1 MNHEIDKKLED
12 LRRYIASFD
21 GIAVAF
27 SGGVDSTFLLKVCH
41 DVLGDRCIA
50 ITAQSESFPAR
61 EMEEAIAFCE
71 TENIRQILF
80 RSGETELEQ
89 YVSNPKDR
97 CYHCK
102 HLLFSKMKQLAAEQG
117 ISVVAEGSNM
127 DDLGDYRPG
136 LRAIEELQVISPLRK
151 AHLYKSEIRTLS
163 KEMGLP
169 TWGKQSF
176 ACLASRFVY
185 GERITPEKLRMVG
198 HAEEVLCEMGLAQYR
213 VRIHGNMARIEVL
226 PSDFECILREENK
239 EKIIRE
245 FRKAGF
251 TYVTMDLMGY
261 RTGSM
266 NEVLPDNV
274 KHA

>member
-1 MNHEIDKKLED
+1 MIREIDRKLED
-12 LRRYIASFD
+12 LKRYIASFD

-50 ITAQSESFPAR
+50 ITAQSESFPVR
-61 EMEEAIAFCE
+61 EMEEAVAFCE
-71 TENIRQILF
+71 KENIRQILF
-80 RSGETELEQ
+80 RPDETELEQ

-97 CYHCK
+97 CYYCK
-102 HLLFSKMKQLAAEQG
+102 HLLFSKMKQIASEQG
-117 ISVVAEGSNM
+117 ITAVAEGSNM

-136 LRAIEELQVISPLRK
+136 LRAIAELQVISPLRE
-151 AHLYKSEIRTLS
+151 AQLYKSEIRELS
-163 KEMGLP
+163 KEMDLP
-169 TWGKQSF
+169 TWSKQSF

-198 HAEEVLCEMGLAQYR
+198 HAEEVLYELGLAQYR
-213 VRIHGNMARIEVL
+213 VRIHGSMARIEVL
-226 PSDFECILREENK
+226 PADFECILREENR

-266 NEVLPDNV
+266 NEVLSQ
-274 KHA
+274 

>member
-1 MNHEIDKKLED
+1 MMREIDQKLED
-12 LRRYIASFD
+12 LQRYIASFD

-61 EMEEAIAFCE
+61 EMEEATAFCE
-71 TENIRQILF
+71 KESIRQILF

-102 HLLFSKMKQLAAEQG
+102 HLLFSKMQQIASEQG
-117 ISVVAEGSNM
+117 ITAVAEGSNM

-136 LRAIEELQVISPLRK
+136 LRAIAELQVISPLRE
-151 AHLYKSEIRTLS
+151 AQLYKSEIRELS

-169 TWGKQSF
+169 TWSKQSF

-198 HAEEVLCEMGLAQYR
+198 NAEEVLCDMGLAQYR
-213 VRIHGNMARIEVL
+213 VRIHGSMARIEVL
-226 PSDFECILREENK
+226 PFDFECILREENR
-239 EKIIRE
+239 ERIIRE

-266 NEVLPDNV
+266 NEVLSQ
-274 KHA
+274 

>member
-1 MNHEIDKKLED
+1 MREIDKKLED

-27 SGGVDSTFLLKVCH
+27 SGGVDSTFLIKVCH

-50 ITAQSESFPAR
+50 LTARSESFP
-61 EMEEAIAFCE
+61 ESETEEAIAFCE
-71 TENIRQILF
+71 KENIRQILF
-80 RSGETELEQ
+80 KSGETELEQ

-102 HLLFSKMKQLAAEQG
+102 HLLFSKMKQLATEQG

-151 AHLYKSEIRTLS
+151 AHLYKAEIRTLS

-226 PSDFECILREENK
+226 PSDFECILREENR
-239 EKIIRE
+239 ERIIRE

-266 NEVLPDNV
+266 NEVLSQ
-274 KHA
+274 

>member
-1 MNHEIDKKLED
+1 MREIDKKLED

-71 TENIRQILF
+71 KENIRQILF

-102 HLLFSKMKQLAAEQG
+102 HLLFSKMKQLATEQG

-151 AHLYKSEIRTLS
+151 AHLYKSEIGTLS
-163 KEMGLP
+163 IEMGLP

-226 PSDFECILREENK
+226 PSDFECILREENR

>member
-1 MNHEIDKKLED
+1 MTREIDQKLEE
-12 LRRYIASFD
+12 LKRYIASFD

-61 EMEEAIAFCE
+61 EMDEAAAFCE
-71 TENIRQILF
+71 KENIRQVLF

-102 HLLFSKMKQLAAEQG
+102 HLLFSKMKQIASKQG
-117 ISVVAEGSNM
+117 VTAVAEGSNM

-136 LRAIEELQVISPLRK
+136 LRAIEELEVISPLRE
-151 AHLYKSEIRTLS
+151 ARLYKSEIRALS

-169 TWGKQSF
+169 TWSKQSF

-198 HAEEVLCEMGLAQYR
+198 HAEEVLCDMGLAQYR
-213 VRIHGNMARIEVL
+213 VRIHGSMARIEVL
-226 PSDFECILREENK
+226 PSDFECILREENR
-239 EKIIRE
+239 ERIIRE
-245 FRKAGF
+245 FRKTGF

-266 NEVLPDNV
+266 NEVLSQ
-274 KHA
+274 

>member
-1 MNHEIDKKLED
+1 M
-12 LRRYIASFD
+12 
-21 GIAVAF
+21 
-27 SGGVDSTFLLKVCH
+27 
-41 DVLGDRCIA
+41 
-50 ITAQSESFPAR
+50 
-61 EMEEAIAFCE
+61 
-71 TENIRQILF
+71 
-80 RSGETELEQ
+80 
-89 YVSNPKDR
+89 
-97 CYHCK
+97 
-102 HLLFSKMKQLAAEQG
+102 
-117 ISVVAEGSNM
+117 
-127 DDLGDYRPG
+127 
-136 LRAIEELQVISPLRK
+136 ISPLRK

-226 PSDFECILREENK
+226 PSDFECILREENR

-266 NEVLPDNV
+266 NEVLSQ
-274 KHA
+274 